1 MMCWENLKESCDMKD
16 IDVDARIILKWILNN
31 MGGCGLYV
39 IESRESG
46 GPVW

>member
-1 MMCWENLKESCDMKD
+1 MWWENPKELCDMKD
-16 IDVDARIILKWILNN
+16 LDVNGRIIVKWILNN

-39 IESRESG
+39 TESRESG